1 MPLIEESSEDH
12 PWLEWIGE
20 PVGGEEVEAVDGD
33 HSLAVLGK

>member
-1 MPLIEESSEDH
+1 MSLIEGSGRDH

-20 PVGGEEVEAVDGD
+20 SVGGEEVEAVGMD